1 MVLPAAWGRA
11 WFQRGFLG
19 ILACRRPLLRGSMI
33 LGLILCCCTLAVLA
47 GTVEGP
53 TSVPELRRVDVVLG
67 CSYVGEGGL
76 PRAFGGSQHPAT
88 LVLRGLSV
96 TDDGTLGDVT
106 NYEIP
111 QEDRSSSPPIIFEA
125 SAQLVSIPHAEALL
139 HVDCSGEEVI
149 CELSPYSS
157 RQEGYGICSASWFL
171 ATVRLSSGIS
181 IALLLRGPSCS
192 SQKEEGHGV
201 TLHPKLRIPV
211 SKEGILLTTVEFQS
225 SSNNTSLRTRL
236 GSSITLDCHFAL
248 APGFLLSSLEWRRQH
263 RGSGRSLFRY
273 NVGSAGPTVQPKVHV
288 DVEQLL
294 GSGDASLTLQEAAVD
309 DEGTYI
315 CLVSTTQHQVQHNI
329 QLLVAEPPRV
339 RVFPAEVSFKR
350 DETITLTCNI
360 AGYYPLDISVNW
372 IQKTPEDEVEI
383 SLSNARFSSHRQ
395 SRDGT
400 YSITS
405 YLSISSAT
413 VQAPATYTCH
423 VSHVALEEP
432 ISVSTYLKAPEHTE
446 SEGLI
451 GGAIATAIF
460 VSVLFIVLRKK
471 RAAEPKPE
479 QLLTASE

>member
-125 SAQLVSIPHAEALL
+125 S
-139 HVDCSGEEVI
+139 
-149 CELSPYSS
+149 
-157 RQEGYGICSASWFL
+157 
-171 ATVRLSSGIS
+171 
-181 IALLLRGPSCS
+181 
-192 SQKEEGHGV
+192 
-201 TLHPKLRIPV
+201 
-211 SKEGILLTTVEFQS
+211 VEFQS

>member
-1 MVLPAAWGRA
+1 LFSFSKG
-11 WFQRGFLG
+11 
-19 ILACRRPLLRGSMI
+19 
-33 LGLILCCCTLAVLA
+33 TL
-47 GTVEGP
+47 EGP
-53 TSVPELRRVDVVLG
+53 TPVPQLRRVDVVLG

-76 PRAFGGSQHPAT
+76 PRAFGGSQLPAT

-96 TDDGTLGDVT
+96 ADDGTLGDVT
-106 NYEIP
+106 DYEIP
-111 QEDRSSSPPIIFEA
+111 QEDKSSSFPIIFEV
-125 SAQLVSIPHAEALL
+125 SVQLVSIPHAEALL
-139 HVDCSGEEVI
+139 HVDCSGEEVS

-157 RQEGYGICSASWFL
+157 QQEGNGLCPASWFL

-181 IALLLRGPSCS
+181 IALVLRGPSCG

-201 TLHPKLRIPV
+201 TLHPKLKIPM
-211 SKEGILLTTVEFQS
+211 SKERTLLTTVELQS

-236 GSSITLDCHFAL
+236 GSSITLNCHFAL
-248 APGFLLSSLEWRRQH
+248 APGFLLSYLEWRRQH

-273 NVGSAGPTVQPKVHV
+273 DVGSAGPTVQPKVHV

-294 GSGDASLTLQEAAVD
+294 ENGDASLTLQEATVD

-315 CLVSTTQHQVQHNI
+315 CLVSTAQHQVQHNI

-339 RVFPAEVSFKR
+339 RVLPAEVSFKR
-350 DETITLTCNI
+350 DETITLTCKV
-360 AGYYPLDISVNW
+360 AGYYPLDISVSW
-372 IQKTPEDEVEI
+372 TQKTPEDEVEI
-383 SLSNARFSSHRQ
+383 SLSNTYFSSHQQ

-413 VQAPATYTCH
+413 AQAPATFTCH

-432 ISVSTYLKAPEHTE
+432 VSISAHLEASEHTE

-460 VSVLFIVLRKK
+460 ISVLFIALRRK

>member
-1 MVLPAAWGRA
+1 MVLLAAWGRA
-11 WFQRGFLG
+11 WFQLGFPS

-33 LGLILCCCTLAVLA
+33 LGLILCCCMLAVLA

-53 TSVPELRRVDVVLG
+53 TPVPEIRRVDVVLG

-96 TDDGTLGDVT
+96 TDDGTLRDVT
-106 NYEIP
+106 DYEIL
-111 QEDRSSSPPIIFEA
+111 QEDHSSSAPIIFEA
-125 SAQLVSIPHAEALL
+125 SAQLVSIPYADALL
-139 HVDCSGEEVI
+139 HVDCSGEEVS
-149 CELSPYSS
+149 CELSPYNFQ
-157 RQEGYGICSASWFL
+157 QEGNGLCPASWFL
-171 ATVRLSSGIS
+171 ATIRLSSGIS
-181 IALLLRGPSCS
+181 IALLLRGSSCS
-192 SQKEEGHGV
+192 SQKDWGHDV
-201 TLHPKLRIPV
+201 TLHPKLKIPM
-211 SKEGILLTTVEFQS
+211 SKEGTLLTTVEFQS

-263 RGSGRSLFRY
+263 RGSGRSLFQY
-273 NVGSAGPTVQPKVHV
+273 HVGNAGPTVQPKFHV

-294 GSGDASLTLQEAAVD
+294 RNGDASLTLQEATVD
-309 DEGTYI
+309 DEGMYI
-315 CLVSTTQHQVQHNI
+315 CLVSTAQHQVQHNI

-339 RVFPAEVSFKR
+339 RVFPTEVSFKR

-360 AGYYPLDISVNW
+360 AGYYPPDISVSW
-372 IQKTPEDEVEI
+372 TQKSPEDAVEI
-383 SLSNARFSSHRQ
+383 SLSNTRFSSHRQ
-395 SRDGT
+395 SQDGT

-405 YLSISSAT
+405 YLSVTSAT
-413 VQAPATYTCH
+413 AQAPATYTCH
-423 VSHVALEEP
+423 VSHVALEAP
-432 ISVSTYLKAPEHTE
+432 ISISTHLKAPEHTE
-446 SEGLI
+446 LEGLV

-460 VSVLFIVLRKK
+460 ISVLFIVFRRK